1 MGKSPRGVTSAL
13 SNAILTFALLTT
25 VTQSHKGYVYTSA
38 QGHDVDSLVQIGDGD
53 QFVYIDHLLVGG
65 FSIAPGDADDI
76 EVANAHTWGSY
87 GMVFSD
93 GQAAGTS
100 LNIAECGPSGIGTR
114 FF

>member
-38 QGHDVDSLVQIGDGD
+38 HGHDVDSLVQIGDGD

-93 GQAAGTS
+93 GQVAGTS
-100 LNIAECGPSGIGTR
+100 LKIAECGPSGIGTR
-114 FF
+114 CF